1 MMKNEFEY
9 TFLLK
14 VCQNLNFLYGIDAWV
29 SSFPTLENVGANI
42 LNRTPKFK
50 PMEVMPFVSLLKDY
64 VRAFFHLK
72 KQPTIDKIRMR
83 IVIVREKSDQKP
95 I

>member
-1 MMKNEFEY
+1 MNYDINAQDKAGMMKNECEY
-9 TFLLK
+9 TYLLK

-29 SSFPTLENVGANI
+29 SSFPSMENVGSSI

-50 PMEVMPFVSLLKDY
+50 PMSVMPFVELLREY

-72 KQPTIDKIRMR
+72 K
-83 IVIVREKSDQKP
+83 
-95 I
+95 